1 MPGKLGHRCRRA
13 VRRQVVGAGAEPAAG
28 REQATGHQ
36 GGILRLAD
44 HDHDVDALLQRIDA
58 ARGQL
63 DLGGDLR
70 VLAHEVAQ
78 QAGEEHLAELY
89 RRGDPQQ
96 SRRRLLQL
104 HDRLLG
110 LGEIVHDLPAALVV
124 GLPYFGQAQ
133 LTGGAIEQAHAQ
145 ALLQQGDAPA
155 HRGLLH
161 AQALRGL
168 GEAVVLHHAGED
180 QRIIKPHYCSL

>member
-1 MPGKLGHRCRRA
+1 MITMSTPSCSGSTLREASSTSA
-13 VRRQVVGAGAEPAAG
+13 VICGYWRMKSPS
-28 REQATGHQ
+28 
-36 GGILRLAD
+36 RLA
-44 HDHDVDALLQRIDA
+44 R
-58 ARGQL
+58 
-63 DLGGDLR
+63 
-70 VLAHEVAQ
+70 
-78 QAGEEHLAELY
+78 EHLAELY
-89 RRGDPQQ
+89 RRGNPQQ

-133 LTGGAIEQAHAQ
+133 LAGSAIEQAHAQ

-180 QRIIKPHYCSL
+180 QRIIKPHYCSPISNKESEV